1 MDGPYDRHLNTVKQ
15 MTNGNVAKGQAM
27 QKEYGSHK
35 GGVAGE
41 SSIGCVSY
49 AENLLLFTH
58 TLLISAVLVMS
69 MYSSLYSVTNPL
81 IRH

>member
-1 MDGPYDRHLNTVKQ
+1 MQ

-58 TLLISAVLVMS
+58 ALFKCTVLVML
-69 MYSSLYSVTNPL
+69 MSSSSVY
-81 IRH
+81 